1 MAMKTISAHGTL
13 NAGMAIEVQC
23 GNHRLIMDQPKSAAG
38 QDLGPTPLEAILAA
52 VAGCFGTIGRFIAH
66 QQKIELRGMRF
77 EIEADYDPAGLL
89 GRDPAVRPGFSGV
102 AHQGGHRRRSG
113 SGRQAGIAGADRA
126 ALPGSQQSH
135 PRHSSGQRPALKQ
148 PETKTARHLTG
159 RSYIAAR
166 DQADSSTSSLF
177 RRCT

>member
-89 GRDPAVRPGFSGV
+89 GRDPSVRPGFQELRIKVDIDADLDRDGKQALLEQIEQRCPV
-102 AHQGGHRRRSG
+102 A
-113 SGRQAGIAGADRA
+113 DN
-126 ALPGSQQSH
+126 
-135 PRHSSGQRPALKQ
+135 
-148 PETKTARHLTG
+148 LTHG
-159 RSYIAAR
+159 TRLISV
-166 DQADSSTSSLF
+166 LL
-177 RRCT
+177 

>member
-38 QDLGPTPLEAILAA
+38 RDLGPTPLEAILAA

-89 GRDPAVRPGFSGV
+89 GRDPSVRPGFQELRIKV
-102 AHQGGHRRRSG
+102 D
-113 SGRQAGIAGADRA
+113 IDADRDGKQ
-126 ALPGSQQSH
+126 ALLEQIE
-135 PRHSSGQRPALKQ
+135 QRCPVADN
-148 PETKTARHLTG
+148 LTHG
-159 RSYIAAR
+159 TRLVSV
-166 DQADSSTSSLF
+166 LL
-177 RRCT
+177 

>member
-23 GNHRLIMDQPKSAAG
+23 GNHRLIMDQPKSAGG

-89 GRDPAVRPGFSGV
+89 GRDPAVRPGFQELRIKV
-102 AHQGGHRRRSG
+102 DIDADL
-113 SGRQAGIAGADRA
+113 DRA
-126 ALPGSQQSH
+126 GKQALLEQIE
-135 PRHSSGQRPALKQ
+135 QRCPVADN
-148 PETKTARHLTG
+148 LTHG
-159 RSYIAAR
+159 TRLVSV
-166 DQADSSTSSLF
+166 LL
-177 RRCT
+177 